1 MMRKAAAIV
10 FISAITVFVMTF
22 LLMAEEKIV
31 LTDALYEVVSALG
44 TVGLSRALTPHLDT
58 AGRLIIIVSMFLGR
72 IGPISMAIFFVKEN
86 AAENSIS
93 HAEGKF
99 HVG

>member
-1 MMRKAAAIV
+1 MRKASAIV
-10 FISAITVFVMTF
+10 LVSAITVFVMTF
-22 LLMAEEKIV
+22 LLMAEGKIA

-44 TVGLSRALTPHLDT
+44 TVGLSRALTPRLD
-58 AGRLIIIVSMFLGR
+58 AIGRIIIILSMFLGR

-86 AAENSIS
+86 LAENTIR